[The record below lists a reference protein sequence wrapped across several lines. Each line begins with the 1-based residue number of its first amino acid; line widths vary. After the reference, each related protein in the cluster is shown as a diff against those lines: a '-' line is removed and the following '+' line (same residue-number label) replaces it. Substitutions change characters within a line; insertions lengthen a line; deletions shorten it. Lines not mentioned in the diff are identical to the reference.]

1 MLIRKRG
8 TMVLSL
14 DFEMSWGRFD
24 KMPLDQ
30 LNAESLEERPHI
42 RRLLALMDQ
51 YEIPATWATVGHLM
65 LDRCRRNHQGVA
77 HADHTPHAAYSWLS
91 HEWYRHDPCTD
102 AARAPAWYAPDV
114 VEWIQHAR
122 VRHEIGSHSFGH
134 IYYGDPEC
142 TPEMAE
148 ADLKA
153 ALETAREKGITLN
166 SFVFPRNMVG
176 HLNILHKLGIKAY
189 RGRDPLM
196 RGWGFGPLL
205 RAVHYWHQLLGI
217 PPVPVR
223 AEETYPGMWNIPGNQ
238 FFMPKVGIR
247 RLIPMAC
254 QVRRVKAGI
263 NQAVRRGDLYH
274 LWFHP
279 FNLNAKPD
287 AMFSGLE
294 RIFAYAARMR
304 DKGLLDILT
313 MGDYAQRLEESKHQP
328 VLRPEESQYQFVL
341 QR

>member
-1 MLIRKRG
+1 MLNGKRG

-24 KMPLDQ
+24 KMPLDK
-30 LNAESLEERPHI
+30 LEAESLEERPHI
-42 RRLLALMDQ
+42 RRLLALMDR

-65 LDRCRRNHQGVA
+65 LDRCERDQRGQA
-77 HADHTPHAAYSWLS
+77 HGDRTPHAAYSWLPY
-91 HEWYRHDPCTD
+91 EWFRHDPCTE
-102 AARAPAWYAPDV
+102 ASRAPAWYAPDV
-114 VEWIQHAR
+114 VEWIR
-122 VRHEIGSHSFGH
+122 STKVRHEIGSHSFGH
-134 IYYGDPEC
+134 IYFGDPEC
-142 TPEMAE
+142 TPAMAE
-148 ADLKA
+148 ADVKA

-189 RGRDPLM
+189 RGQDPLM
-196 RGWGFGPLL
+196 RGWGFGPIL
-205 RAVHYWHQLLGI
+205 RAVHYWHQFWGI

-223 AEETYPGMWNIPGNQ
+223 AEETLPGLWNIPGNQ

-247 RLIPMAC
+247 TLIPMAC

-263 NQAVRRGDLYH
+263 NQAVKRGDLYH

-279 FNLNAKPD
+279 FNLNAKPNV
-287 AMFSGLE
+287 MFSGLE
-294 RIFAYAARMR
+294 RIFAFAVRMR

-313 MGDYAQRLEESKHQP
+313 MGDYAHRLEESKHP
-328 VLRPEESQYQFVL
+328 LVL